1 MLCRRASTGRG
12 SHGRG
17 DTDPRFNFAFPDQVF
32 TSRPKPRNTCRST
45 LLRCISPDE
54 GRPFGLRERW
64 TPGPRH
70 ARSASSLLRPREREG
85 EPPRMRSQPVDG
97 IEAFRCF
104 ARALPS
110 GEKSDAGYGGKDC
123 SPAAL
128 HRRLGNVG
136 CRHLRGAQRSREH
149 HVRLEDHRV
158 KRLCGALGAC
168 RPTWCSAL
176 IQE

>member
-1 MLCRRASTGRG
+1 MDAVTRTRG
-12 SHGRG
+12 S
-17 DTDPRFNFAFPDQVF
+17 TLRFP
-32 TSRPKPRNTCRST
+32 TKYSRPVQSRGIRAAR
-45 LLRCISPDE
+45 RCCVASRPMKE
-54 GRPFGLRERW
+54 GPLGLRERW

-104 ARALPS
+104 DRALPA
-110 GEKSDAGYGGKDC
+110 GEKGDAGYGGRDC
-123 SPAAL
+123 SPEAL